1 VIHRGIK
8 YLFNGKHPIQ
18 SGAHIF
24 ISVCVLKNLKNNEKN
39 SKIIKKI
46 SVENKFST
54 LIIQIFLIGS
64 YFLF

>member
-1 VIHRGIK
+1 
-8 YLFNGKHPIQ
+8 
-18 SGAHIF
+18 
-24 ISVCVLKNLKNNEKN
+24 VCVLKNLKNNEKN